1 VFAVNGVSK
10 YVPILGWLPDYER
23 ANLRY
28 DVIAGVTVSALV
40 IPKALGYAGIAQVPL
55 EAGLYAAAAG
65 AILYALFGT
74 CRQISTG
81 PSSALAAVAASTV
94 AVTGVSGDDI
104 AALVAGVTM
113 AAGLAFLAMAV
124 FRMGWISHFLS
135 KPVITGFL
143 FGAALEVVVGEL
155 PKMSGTDSSGD
166 NSWQKLA
173 SWIDTIGE
181 FHRPSFVVAMI
192 ALVTILVLRFAAPKV
207 PGALVLVV
215 AGLVASRLFDL
226 AGRGI
231 DTVGDVPR
239 GLPAPAVPSLELIS
253 SNASEVVV
261 AAVALVLIG
270 FSQTAGDAR
279 TFAARHSYRIDVD
292 QESVAQGMSNVGAG
306 LFQGMP
312 VSTSLSASSLNDAS
326 GARTPVAS
334 LVTGVVVLLT
344 LLVLAPLFSD
354 LPKPVLSALI
364 VDAVVFGMMDVAEMK
379 RLWRVKRV
387 DFWIA
392 LAAIVQV
399 LSVGVLAGVV
409 VGIVLSMAW
418 LIYVSTRP
426 EMPVLGRQPGT
437 SAFRPLELHPDG
449 ETYSGILVIRID
461 GNFFFVT
468 TDTIEDRLREAVLG
482 SVEPI
487 EAVVIDFAGVNFID
501 SQGSA
506 DLGRMATLAEQAG
519 ISLRLARVAPAVM
532 DVLQADGI
540 VDQLGEDR
548 CHPNVDLAVKAC
560 LGERTSRSTTRT
572 S

>member
-1 VFAVNGVSK
+1 MSAVNGVSK
-10 YVPILGWLPDYER
+10 YLPILGWLPDYER
-23 ANLRY
+23 GNLRY

-74 CRQISTG
+74 SRQISTG
-81 PSSALAAVAASTV
+81 PSSALAAVAASAVV
-94 AVTGVSGDDI
+94 ATGVAGDDI
-104 AALVAGVTM
+104 GALVAGITM
-113 AAGLAFLAMAV
+113 VAGAVFLVMAV

-143 FGAALEVVVGEL
+143 FGAALEVVIGEL
-155 PKMSGTDSSGD
+155 SKMSGTESSGD
-166 NSWQKLA
+166 NSWRKLA

-181 FHRPSFVVAMI
+181 LHRPSFVVALI
-192 ALVTILVLRFAAPKV
+192 ALFTILVLRFAAPKV

-226 AGRGI
+226 AARGI

-239 GLPAPAVPSLELIS
+239 GLPAPVIPSPDILV
-253 SNASEVVV
+253 SNASEVAV

-292 QESVAQGMSNVGAG
+292 QESVAQGMSNLGAG
-306 LFQGMP
+306 LIQGMP

-344 LLVLAPLFSD
+344 LFALAPLFSD

-364 VDAVVFGMMDVAEMK
+364 VDAVVFGMMDVVEMK

-392 LAAIVQV
+392 VVAILEV

-418 LIYVSTRP
+418 LIYVSARP
-426 EMPVLGRQPGT
+426 EMPMLGRQPGT
-437 SAFRPLELHPDG
+437 SAFRSLERYPDG
-449 ETYSGILVIRID
+449 ETYPGMLIVRID

-468 TDTIEDRLREAVLG
+468 TDTIEDRIRQAVLD
-482 SVEPI
+482 SDEPI
-487 EAVVIDFAGVNFID
+487 HAVVIDFAGVNFID

-506 DLGRMATLAEQAG
+506 DLGRMVTLAEQAG
-519 ISLRLARVAPAVM
+519 ISFRLSRVAPTVI
-532 DVLQADGI
+532 DVLRADGI

-548 CHPNVDLAVKAC
+548 FHPNVDLAVKAD
-560 LGERTSRSTTRT
+560 LNDRMSRGTTPTS
-572 S
+572 